1 MFLGYEEDYFLQS
14 LNVTLEDLEP
24 LADGCSKVLVWHT
37 QTEKKKS
44 PLIKLKN
51 MVNKGNLFELMN
63 DLIFKGVV
71 KVSPAGKELKICKR
85 PDGCD

>member
-1 MFLGYEEDYFLQS
+1 
-14 LNVTLEDLEP
+14 LEP

-44 PLIKLKN
+44 PLLK
-51 MVNKGNLFELMN
+51 VKSLPHQGNLFNLMS

-71 KVSPAGKELKICKR
+71 KEAPNGKELKICKR
-85 PDGCD
+85 PEGCD